1 MRFFVTSDKKLDG
14 NGNVL
19 VKKCSWLNDELV
31 RKELVKNRKN
41 ELPEQTKFG
50 LFGDV
55 IFRKK

>member
-14 NGNVL
+14 KGNVL
-19 VKKCSWLNDELV
+19 VKQWSWLNDELV
-31 RKELVKNRKN
+31 SKELVKNRKN

-50 LFGDV
+50 LFGEL